1 MKRIIDLSYP
11 ITAGM
16 PVFPGDPEVRVK
28 QISSITE
35 SGYNVSHVEFGTHV
49 GTHVDVPHHALF
61 SDRAVDSIPMDALVG
76 WAEVLDLSEKQIGR
90 EITAADLNEFSDRIP
105 EGSRVLIRTGW
116 SNKFGEPEFFTDYYG
131 ISEGA
136 AAWLTGRKVKLIGV
150 EQPSIDIGG
159 SSAVHKLL
167 LMAGMVIIESL
178 ANLDSLTQSK
188 VYLVALPIN
197 LKGLDG
203 APVRAIAIEGEI
215 GDS

>member
-1 MKRIIDLSYP
+1 MRRIVDLSHP

-16 PVFPGDPEVRVK
+16 PVFPGDPAVLVK
-28 QISSITE
+28 QVSSITE
-35 SGYNVSHVEFGTHV
+35 SGYNVSQVEFGTHV

-61 SDRAVDSIPMDALVG
+61 SDRAVESIPMDALVG
-76 WAEVLDLSEKQIGR
+76 WAEILDLSAKQLGR
-90 EITAADLNEFSDRIP
+90 EITAADLNEFSDRLT

-116 SNKFGEPEFFTDYYG
+116 SSRFGSPEFFTDYPG

-136 AAWLTGRKVKLIGV
+136 AAWLIGRKVKLVAV
-150 EQPSIDIGG
+150 EQPSIDIDG
-159 SSAVHKLL
+159 SSTVHKSLL
-167 LMAGMVIIESL
+167 LAGVVIIESV
-178 ANLDSLTQSK
+178 ANLDSLTQNR